1 MRSFV
6 SLFLAFHYNAGQI
19 NNLQINICRR
29 PSERGFRRPLCAM
42 RTITLCFDKANRTY
56 AATRLIFQTASSEYT
71 SADNSFVSFRA
82 HSRYPI
88 FSPAR
93 LSAESF
99 QKQQTLCYHGV
110 AFLRLHALDCAAHHT
125 PSGIIPIQKSKLTR
139 RANAVRLLFW
149 IGITPQP
156 LPLPAHRCGQSPVLS

>member
-1 MRSFV
+1 MRTITLCFDKANRTYG
-6 SLFLAFHYNAGQI
+6 LLKCAKQ
-19 NNLQINICRR
+19 CRLKK
-29 PSERGFRRPLCAM
+29 GFRRPLCAM